1 MQKCTFNK
9 NVLVWTFW
17 CEIMCWK
24 LSTEPSLK
32 ICNKQMSTHFKGEK
46 MTSKSSQIKTAKI
59 VFKAF
64 YVNNYFKMSY
74 TYRDEI
80 LRGT

>member
-1 MQKCTFNK
+1 
-9 NVLVWTFW
+9 
-17 CEIMCWK
+17 
-24 LSTEPSLK
+24 
-32 ICNKQMSTHFKGEK
+32 MSPHFKGEK
-46 MTSKSSQIKTAKI
+46 MTSKSSQIKTAKV
-59 VFKAF
+59 VFEAF